1 MLELSRA
8 VSVENESDESCHPKS
23 LVRAS
28 DNFKTAQTIPWRSLE
43 VMVSSFAE
51 VERWEPLLMMAQT
64 PREPGTV
71 VTGAGIDRSAY

>member
-1 MLELSRA
+1 
-8 VSVENESDESCHPKS
+8 
-23 LVRAS
+23 
-28 DNFKTAQTIPWRSLE
+28 
-43 VMVSSFAE
+43 MVSSFAE